1 MSELI
6 DTGAERAVLSGL
18 FAYGLDVYVE
28 ISDIINYDTF
38 GNTSNQTIYKCIQK
52 ALDNNA
58 KLDIPSLLSAA
69 EQIGLYSAISPST
82 ELEYINLLTKFPVA
96 KENVLN
102 FAIQIKKFEFARNIK
117 SIANSIARNIENI
130 KGDESVDEII
140 SIIEK
145 PVVDFIRDDSLSR
158 KPEKIWENVDEYV
171 DYLINNKCDQIGI
184 STGFKRYD
192 KAIGGGLR
200 RKCVDIIAARPKAL
214 KYGSLVYTENG
225 PLKIEDI
232 KVGQKILHPLKGLT
246 SVTHVWDHKNID
258 IYRIYFRDGD
268 FVDCCEDHLWHV
280 EKAYGNRKQYLKTTK
295 ELLTDIYIGNK
306 NGYKWNIPLPQLVQ
320 FADQHVDIDPYA
332 LGVLLGDGSVA
343 NNTCVYHTADE
354 EIHSYMTQY
363 AQKLNLSIKIDRKPS
378 SKCNSYRING
388 MQDLLRKTGIF
399 GHNCYSKFIPKN
411 YIYNSVEVRLA
422 VLAGLL
428 DTDGDCTI
436 DSRSKES
443 RTRFASVSLQL
454 CKDVKEIVQSLG
466 GLCSINKTTTK
477 SKNKIF
483 NSYRCEIRLPEGI
496 NPFRLKR
503 KAEKFTS
510 RKIGKLKRTI
520 IKIDKLE
527 KNNAR
532 CLTLQENDGLF
543 MTDNYVITHNT
554 GKSALADNIAINIG
568 ISGIPVLMLDTEMSK
583 EDHLNR
589 IIASM
594 TGIEINKISTGK
606 FSEDKENIEKV
617 QKAVE
622 KLKTAKYTYASVAGA
637 PFENIINTIKRWI
650 LHEVGHDENG
660 RTNECVV
667 IYDYLKLMSS
677 SSISNNLQE
686 YQVLGFQITSLH
698 NLAVKYDFPCLAFT
712 QLNRDGITRETTDVV
727 SGSDRIIWLCT
738 SFSIFKDKSP
748 EELAE
753 DGPNAGNRKLIP
765 IVARHGP
772 GMTDGNYINIKLEGD
787 KCIAKELHTRDEFY
801 ASSRSSDNGLDGAE
815 EPFDPDDDIYS

>member
-1 MSELI
+1 VSELI
-6 DTGAERAVLSGL
+6 DAGAERAVLSGL

-28 ISDIINYDTF
+28 ISDIITYETF
-38 GNTSNQTIYKCIQK
+38 GNISNQTIYKCAQK
-52 ALDNNA
+52 SLESNP

-69 EQIGLYSAISPST
+69 EQIGLSSAINSSS
-82 ELEYINLLTKFPVA
+82 ELEYISLLTKYPVA

-117 SIANSIARNIENI
+117 QIANSIAKNVESV
-130 KGDESVDEII
+130 KGDESIDDII
-140 SIIEK
+140 SILEK
-145 PVVDFIRDDSLSR
+145 PVVEFIKDDTLSR

-171 DYLINNKCDQIGI
+171 EYLINNKCDQIGI
-184 STGFKRYD
+184 ETGFKRYD

-214 KYGSLVYTENG
+214 RHGSRVYTDAG
-225 PLKIEDI
+225 YKKIEDI
-232 KVGQKILHPLKGLT
+232 KVGDIVKHPFKGNT
-246 SVTHVWDHKNID
+246 KVTNIWPHKNID
-258 IYRIYFRDGD
+258 IYRIYFKDGD
-268 FVDCCEDHLWHV
+268 YVDCCEDHLWHV
-280 EKAYGNRKQYLKTTK
+280 EKSYCPNKSFIKTTK
-295 ELLTDIYIGNK
+295 ELLNDIIIGN
-306 NGYKWNIPLPQLVQ
+306 NSGYKWNIPLPSPVE
-320 FADQHVDIDPYA
+320 FEEKPVPIDPYA
-332 LGVLLGDGSVA
+332 LGILLGDGSVA

-354 EIHSYMTQY
+354 ETHNYMKSY
-363 AQKLNLSIKIDRKPS
+363 AESIGLEVKLDRTGN
-378 SKCNSYRING
+378 KCNSYRING
-388 MQDLLRKTGIF
+388 MQDKLRESKIW
-399 GHNCYSKFIPKN
+399 GHNCYSKFIPEK
-411 YIYNSVEVRLA
+411 YIYNSTEVRMA

-436 DSRSKES
+436 DSRSKQS
-443 RTRFASVSLQL
+443 RTRFGSVSFEL
-454 CKDVKEIVQSLG
+454 CKGIKEIVQSLG
-466 GLCSINKTTTK
+466 GLCSINKTKT
-477 SKNKIF
+477 SCNGKNF
-483 NSYRCEIRLPEGI
+483 TSYRCEIRLPQGI
-496 NPFRLKR
+496 NPFRLTR
-503 KAEKFTS
+503 KKEKFTE
-510 RKIGKLKRTI
+510 RIIGKLKRTI
-520 IKIDKLE
+520 IKIQKIGQD
-527 KNNAR
+527 NAR
-532 CLTLQENDGLF
+532 CLTLENNDGLF
-543 MTDNYVITHNT
+543 MTDNYVVTHNT
-554 GKSALADNIAINIG
+554 GKSALADNVAINIG
-568 ISGIPVLMLDTEMSK
+568 LSGIPVLMLDTEMSK

-589 IIASM
+589 IIASL

-617 QKAVE
+617 QVAVE
-622 KLKTAKYTYASVAGA
+622 KLKGAKYTYASVAGA

-660 RTNECVV
+660 RTNDCVV

-765 IVARHGP
+765 IVSRHGP

-787 KCIAKELHTRDEFY
+787 KCIVKELHTRDEFY
-801 ASSRSSDNGLDGAE
+801 ASSRSSDCGIEGSDT
-815 EPFDPDDDIYS
+815 PFDPDDDIYA